1 MSSNGNDLVSVIIT
15 TYYRDEPLRRAIENV
30 LDQTYD
36 PIEIIVVDDSGE
48 SYAEELVSEFESV
61 EYVPHEENQGQI
73 EAWHTGFAQAK
84 GEFIQLHDDDDWI
97 DSSKIEYQIN
107 EFYQE
112 DVDIVFSN
120 IKENN
125 EKIISPEYDMC
136 GSFLKQV
143 LSHNSYPCQTTSM
156 LIRSNILED
165 VFPLTYYPGGTDI
178 VLQIELS
185 QQANF
190 HHLDEVLIYR
200 DTTGESQGG
209 SVDAYKSHLQLIDD
223 YSGLYDKYPEEFE
236 LRVRAGRWR
245 KLGHA
250 HLRDHVWSF
259 SAISS
264 FSRAFHI
271 HPGVSG
277 EYLELLIASIFGKP
291 GFFMGS
297 LVKSVITR
305 EN

>member
-1 MSSNGNDLVSVIIT
+1 MPSDSLVSVIIT
-15 TYYRDEPLRRAIENV
+15 TYYRDEPLYRAIENV
-30 LDQTYD
+30 LGQTYD

-48 SYAEELVSEFESV
+48 SYAEELVSKFQSV
-61 EYVPHEENQGQI
+61 EYVSHEENRGQI

-97 DSSKIEYQIN
+97 DPSKIEQQIK
-107 EFYQE
+107 ELSRE

-120 IKENN
+120 IKENG
-125 EKIISPEYDMC
+125 ERIITPDYDMDDD
-136 GSFLKQV
+136 FLKQI

-156 LIRSNILED
+156 LIRSNVLEN

-190 HHLDEVLIYR
+190 HHLDETLTYR
-200 DTTGESQGG
+200 DTTGESQGA

-223 YSGLYDKYPEEFE
+223 YGELYAGYPEEFE
-236 LRVRAGRWR
+236 LRVRADRWR

-250 HLRDHVWSF
+250 YLRNHIWSF
-259 SAISS
+259 SAIWS

-271 HPGVSG
+271 QPGVSG

-291 GFFMGS
+291 GFTMGR